1 MATTVYDVVEI
12 ELSDGSNLTLR
23 PLPIKQLK
31 KFMEVIR
38 SIDVK
43 EDATEDDAMDVFIQ
57 AAMICLETFKPELSK
72 DIDKFESV
80 VEVPTMMKIL
90 EVCGGLKLTDP
101 NLLGAAL
108 VGTN

>member
-1 MATTVYDVVEI
+1 LATTVYDVVEI
-12 ELSDGSNLTLR
+12 ELADGSNISLK

-31 KFMEVIR
+31 KFMTVIR
-38 SIDVK
+38 SIDAD
-43 EDATEDDAMDVFIQ
+43 EDATEDDAMDTFIK
-57 AAMICLETFKPELSK
+57 AAMICLEIFKPELSQ
-72 DIDKFESV
+72 DIEKFEAV
-80 VEVPTMMKIL
+80 IEVPTMMKIL